1 MDFFV
6 TRTWQEKN
14 IKSPFAKRLI
24 ELRKLKG
31 LSQEKLSEKLGLAK
45 ATYGTYENSI
55 YLPSADTIAKMADFY
70 NVSADYILGG
80 ENTNNDTQIER
91 RKSIKKELKAISLEY
106 EIAVKEAQKKY
117 FKQIEE
123 ILKEVL

>member
-1 MDFFV
+1 MNFFT

-31 LSQEKLSEKLGLAK
+31 FSQEELSEKLGLAK
-45 ATYGTYENSI
+45 ATYGTYENCI
-55 YLPSADTIAKMADFY
+55 YLPSSETIAKMADFY
-70 NVSADYILGG
+70 NVSADYLLGR
-80 ENTNNDTQIER
+80 ENTNNDPQIKR
-91 RKSIKKELKAISLEY
+91 RESIKKELKAISLEY
-106 EIAVKEAQKKY
+106 ETAIKEAQNKY
-117 FKQIEE
+117 FKQIKE